1 MFTRIFISVLLLMT
15 VVALFAPTS
24 LSGKGVQTQVLAQA
38 LRESGKKAPRLLR
51 NMLAHDEFR
60 AALADYNGILTS
72 AVTSRVI
79 PSLSLPRELRA
90 ALYAANTTEHLDR
103 LTAKLRVAT
112 HPRSK
117 VIDITTPVQLLQA
130 GVFGILLA
138 LPLTAAA
145 ANTGDVAAVSG
156 DVRETTGQE
165 ETQADAGTE
174 KTVSATEEVFRE
186 FTNGVYA
193 YHTNYDIA
201 SQRSSLLTLGFYT
214 EYETSTSTSE
224 GSLGGWFNST
234 MWENLPTSNNAGE
247 WWGYND
253 YGMRLKISKGAK
265 VPGSSGALIPLIHFE
280 NGGSYYKFYKLSAD
294 VSSGIGFRLR
304 TRVFKSRKKVKLMAN
319 VGLGGLV
326 FNPYDS
332 DSGGY
337 RNEHWRFAGT
347 YGLQFETDSITIA
360 DVLGIEKPSVFALIP
375 LLPAL
380 KGDYREFRP
389 WKNFGKFYRML
400 RADIRATDFTGLRG
414 EYRKRQGEDS
424 YLRFSVYLTLYNVF

>member
-1 MFTRIFISVLLLMT
+1 MFIRIFSGVLLLLT
-15 VVALFAPTS
+15 VTVLLVPTS
-24 LSGKGVQTQVLAQA
+24 LSGKEGVTQVLAQV
-38 LRESGKKAPRLLR
+38 LRESGKKAPHLLR

-60 AALADYNGILTS
+60 SALADYNGILTS

-79 PSLSLPRELRA
+79 ASLSVPRELQA
-90 ALYAANTTEHLDR
+90 DLHTANTTEHLDR
-103 LTAKLRVAT
+103 LAAKIRVAK
-112 HPRSK
+112 HPRSESLS
-117 VIDITTPVQLLQA
+117 IIAPVQLLQA
-130 GVFGILLA
+130 GVFSILLA

-156 DVRETTGQE
+156 DAREEALLG
-165 ETQADAGTE
+165 ETQTDKNTAE
-174 KTVSATEEVFRE
+174 TVSATEEVFRE

-234 MWENLPTSNNAGE
+234 MWENLPSSNSAGE

-253 YGMRLKISKGAK
+253 YGMRLKTSKGAK
-265 VPGSSGALIPLIHFE
+265 VPKSSGAFIPLIHFE
-280 NGGSYYKFYKLSAD
+280 SGASYYKFYKISAD
-294 VSSGIGFRLR
+294 VSSGAGFRLR
-304 TRVFKSRKKVKLMAN
+304 TRIFKSRKKIKLMIN
-319 VGLGGLV
+319 VGVGGLV

-337 RNEHWRFAGT
+337 KNEHWEFAGT